1 MRDYPN
7 PHEGQ
12 PSLCLES
19 NKPFIIMF
27 NKEDVVDL
35 FFSVSLLIYTREISD
50 THTRIEVLERYIRE
64 KDE

>member
-35 FFSVSLLIYTREISD
+35 FFCFSPYLYKGDIRH
-50 THTRIEVLERYIRE
+50 THTYRGLERYIRE